1 MMERPPPARIQ
12 PIVELSGWC
21 VVRTPYG
28 LQLVGWLPNGQFR
41 HSSPIVEFDRS
52 RMAARSRSGRVYL
65 LIGDRKPWPSVR
77 ADPASL
83 DDLPAGDVDVRAH
96 IRSRA

>member
-1 MMERPPPARIQ
+1 
-12 PIVELSGWC
+12 
-21 VVRTPYG
+21 
-28 LQLVGWLPNGQFR
+28 
-41 HSSPIVEFDRS
+41 
-52 RMAARSRSGRVYL
+52 MAARSRSGRVYL